1 MDSSRP
7 VVAVPPEDEAHEDLV
22 EVGSEIVALL
32 EAIEADDDG
41 AREVEEEEEGMDDGT
56 KQEKKAALCL
66 HRLQTEQQYSRLNTI

>member
-7 VVAVPPEDEAHEDLV
+7 VVDVPPEEEAHEDLV

-41 AREVEEEEEGMDDGT
+41 AREVEEEEEGMEDCT
-56 KQEKKAALCL
+56 KQEKIAAFFL
-66 HRLQTEQQYSRLNTI
+66 HRLHTEQQ